1 MSGTYNKVITNRK
14 TAGTVYIQYGLKL
27 FHSKSV
33 VVVNE
38 ITECSNIPSDENDRK
53 VAIKKVDKRDQ
64 STVNLFY

>member
-38 ITECSNIPSDENDRK
+38 ITECSNILSDENDRK

>member
-1 MSGTYNKVITNRK
+1 MSGTSNKVMTNRK

-38 ITECSNIPSDENDRK
+38 ITECSNILSDENDRK
-53 VAIKKVDKRDQ
+53 VAIKKVDKGDK
-64 STVNLFY
+64 STLNLFY